1 MAPRTKEQAVALLK
15 ELGLLKRHRT
25 IVGEEREKVL
35 TMLRLIGPGQ
45 QTNNQHIWT
54 ESWTVGNITYDYH
67 VGEEVNDLVEI
78 TEEDL

>member
-1 MAPRTKEQAVALLK
+1 MEPRTKEQAVALLK
-15 ELGLLKRHRT
+15 ELGLLKQHRT

-54 ESWTVGNITYDYH
+54 ESWTVGNVTYDYH
-67 VGEEVNDLVEI
+67 VGEEVDDLVEI
-78 TEEDL
+78 TEDE

>member
-1 MAPRTKEQAVALLK
+1 MEPRTKEQAVSLLK
-15 ELGLLKRHRT
+15 ELGLLKQHRT

-54 ESWTVGNITYDYH
+54 ESWTVGNVTYDYH
-67 VGEEVNDLVEI
+67 VGEEVDDLVEI
-78 TEEDL
+78 TEDE